1 MIVPI
6 VILFITVLSSINP
19 VVSQVEF
26 WLTTSNKSSLL
37 QPQHPLTPSQSGQR
51 PMIDVNP
58 QNKFQDIDG
67 FGWCLT
73 GGSASVIYSIPNP
86 ARHNLL
92 QELFDNTG
100 NNIGTSFLRLTIGAS
115 DMSESVFTYDDIPEG
130 QTDPNLSKFSLGP
143 DLQYVVPLLKEILQI
158 NPNIKLLGSPWT
170 APNWMKTKFSAI
182 GGSLSSQS
190 MGTYANYFVKYVQE
204 MNKNGIPIYAI
215 TPQNEPLNP
224 NNNPSLYMESSQ
236 QKDFIKNHLGPA
248 FKNAGVQTKIIVY
261 DHNADRIDYPMD
273 ILSDSVAASYV
284 DGSAFHLYAGQMSA
298 LSTVHQN
305 YPQKGIYFTEQW
317 TPAPENDQQF
327 SGNLNWAVKN
337 LIIDGTRN
345 WCKAVIQWNLATDQ
359 NWQPHTCCGGC
370 TTCLGAITVSKPS
383 NSIKRN
389 SGYYAIAHASKFVES
404 GSVRVESSS
413 SSDLSSSAFVRKD
426 GKLVIVVVNSQSNEQ
441 VTIRVGNLIISPR
454 VPQNSIATFIWPAS
468 LYNDPEPL
476 IQ

>member
-1 MIVPI
+1 
-6 VILFITVLSSINP
+6 
-19 VVSQVEF
+19 
-26 WLTTSNKSSLL
+26 
-37 QPQHPLTPSQSGQR
+37 
-51 PMIDVNP
+51 
-58 QNKFQDIDG
+58 
-67 FGWCLT
+67 
-73 GGSASVIYSIPNP
+73 
-86 ARHNLL
+86 
-92 QELFDNTG
+92 
-100 NNIGTSFLRLTIGAS
+100 
-115 DMSESVFTYDDIPEG
+115 
-130 QTDPNLSKFSLGP
+130 
-143 DLQYVVPLLKEILQI
+143 
-158 NPNIKLLGSPWT
+158 
-170 APNWMKTKFSAI
+170 
-182 GGSLSSQS
+182 
-190 MGTYANYFVKYVQE
+190 
-204 MNKNGIPIYAI
+204 
-215 TPQNEPLNP
+215 
-224 NNNPSLYMESSQ
+224 MESSQ

-273 ILSDSVAASYV
+273 ILSDSAAASYV

-327 SGNLNWAVKN
+327 SGNLNWAVQN

-345 WCKAVIQWNLATDQ
+345 WCKAVIQWNLASDQ

-413 SSDLSSSAFVRKD
+413 SSNLSSSAFVRKD

-441 VTIRVGNLIISPR
+441 VTIRVGNLTISPR